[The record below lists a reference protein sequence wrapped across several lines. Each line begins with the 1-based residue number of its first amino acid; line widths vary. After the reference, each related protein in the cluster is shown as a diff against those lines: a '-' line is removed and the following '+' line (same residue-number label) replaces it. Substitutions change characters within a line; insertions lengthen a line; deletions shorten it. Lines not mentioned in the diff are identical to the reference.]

1 MKRLFISLLL
11 FASLWFVSPALA
23 APAAAPAAGEGITV
37 DAQGEAA
44 ILSGDKAQAK
54 DKAMADAFRNAVEK
68 AVGTFVTSDSQTKDF
83 ELVSDRVLTHSKG
96 YIKTFDVVKQSDDGQ
111 TVTVEIKAVV
121 GKDSLEKD
129 VDALLRLIHQKGK
142 PKILIMV
149 AEQNIGQPDAQAW
162 WSTQGFT
169 TNLDVVEN
177 TFIEKWAPEGFSF
190 VDPQAL
196 RGKIKVSKALASP
209 NVDDGE
215 AKTFA
220 GKAGAQVVIV
230 GKAIAQEANGKAF
243 GTNLIS
249 ARANM
254 SVRAIRTD
262 TGDILATSTID
273 GGSMALDTTT
283 AGTNALKE
291 TAKKMADDLKSKIMH
306 KWLQEVNEGQGIKL
320 TVNNI
325 KQSKDLRTLKNAL
338 TSSIRGVTAVRDR
351 GFKNHSAEFEVEM
364 RGTPQ
369 DLAIELESK
378 KFGGFAVNVDEVS
391 ENTLELTLK

>member
-1 MKRLFISLLL
+1 MAAPV
-11 FASLWFVSPALA
+11 FAAPV
-23 APAAAPAAGEGITV
+23 APAAATADGIAV
-37 DAQGEAA
+37 DADGEAA
-44 ILSGDKAQAK
+44 ILNGDKAQAK
-54 DKAMADAFRNAVEK
+54 DKAVADAMRNAVEK
-68 AVGTFVTSDSQTKDF
+68 AVGTLVTSDSQTKDF

-96 YIKTFDVVKQSDDGQ
+96 YIKTFDITKQTDDGSTL
-111 TVTVEIKAVV
+111 TVSLKAVV
-121 GKDSLEKD
+121 GKDNLEKD

-177 TFIEKWAPEGFSF
+177 TFIEQWAPAGFSF

-196 RGKIKVSKALASP
+196 RGKIKVSKALQSP
-209 NVDDGE
+209 NVDDSE

-291 TAKKMADDLKSKIMH
+291 TAKKMAEDLKGKIMR
-306 KWLQEVNEGQGIKL
+306 KWLEEVSSGQGIKL
-320 TVNNI
+320 VVKNI
-325 KQSKDLRTLKNAL
+325 KQAKDLRTLKNSL
-338 TSSIRGVTAVRDR
+338 TSQVRGVTAVRDR
-351 GFKNHSAEFEVEM
+351 GFKDHTAEFEVEM
-364 RGTPQ
+364 RGNPQ
-369 DLAIELESK
+369 DLAAELEAK
-378 KFGGFAVNVDEVS
+378 KFGGFSVSVDEIT

>member
-1 MKRLFISLLL
+1 MKPIFFSVLCLVPS
-11 FASLWFVSPALA
+11 AVYA
-23 APAAAPAAGEGITV
+23 ADEGIAVEAT
-37 DAQGEAA
+37 GEAA
-44 ILSGDKAQAK
+44 IFGGDKAQAK
-54 DKAMADAFRNAVEK
+54 DKAVADAMRNAVEK
-68 AVGTFVTSDSQTKDF
+68 AVGTLVTSDSQTKDF
-83 ELVSDRVLTHSKG
+83 ELISDRVLTHSKG
-96 YIKTFDVVKQSDDGQ
+96 YIKTFDITKQGDDGS
-111 TVTVEIKAVV
+111 TFSVTLKAVV
-121 GKDSLEKD
+121 GKDNLEKD

-149 AEQNIGQPDAQAW
+149 SEQNIGQPDAQAW

-177 TFIEKWAPEGFSF
+177 TFIEQWAPAGFSF

-196 RGKIKVSKALASP
+196 RGKIKVSKALQSP
-209 NVDDGE
+209 NVDDSE

-291 TAKKMADDLKSKIMH
+291 TAKKMAEDLKGKIMR
-306 KWLQEVNEGQGIKL
+306 KWLEEVNSGQGIKL
-320 TVNNI
+320 VVNNI

-338 TSSIRGVTAVRDR
+338 SSQIRGVSAVRDR
-351 GFKNHSAEFEVEM
+351 GYKNKTAEFEVEM

-378 KFGGFAVNVDEVS
+378 KFGGFAINVDEVS